1 MRGVLLTPERR
12 WECPNCTDVTVTC
25 ETRPHT
31 PFHICRGL
39 QGLTAPFVAAGL
51 KAKVETVERGDY
63 VGREKVQTDGNGR
76 PVMAVVTTRD
86 DGQDCAVLAPT
97 ATASARE
104 D

>member
-12 WECPNCTDVTVTC
+12 WECPNCTDTHLTH
-25 ETRPHT
+25 ETEPHT
-31 PFHICRGL
+31 PFHACRGL
-39 QGLTAPFVAAGL
+39 RGLTAPFVPSGI
-51 KAKVETVERGDY
+51 KAKVEAVERGDY
-63 VGREKVQTDGNGR
+63 VGREQVQTDGDGR

-86 DGQDCAVLAPT
+86 EGQDCAVLAST